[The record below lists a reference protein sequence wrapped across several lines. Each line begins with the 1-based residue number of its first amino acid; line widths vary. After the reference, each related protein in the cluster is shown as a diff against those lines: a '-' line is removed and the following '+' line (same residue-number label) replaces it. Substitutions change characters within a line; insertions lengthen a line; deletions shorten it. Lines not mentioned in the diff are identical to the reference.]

1 MLRVPINGTAEGD
14 QFMEVEVDQRDL
26 SGEVELVAGRPDL
39 GQAPFSLASSLR
51 RVLPALH
58 VMLDGLRSLAPGPDE
73 VTVELG
79 LKVGG
84 ESGLVFVKG
93 TTEATFAVTLTWR
106 RGGGPA
112 GPGDGKDLAP

>member
-1 MLRVPINGTAEGD
+1 MSFLLRVPVDETGAY
-14 QFMEVEVDQRDL
+14 FEVEVDERDV
-26 SGEVELVAGRPDL
+26 SGEVELVAGRPDMAN
-39 GQAPFSLASSLR
+39 APFSLASSLR
-51 RVLPALH
+51 SVLPALH

-93 TTEATFAVTLTWR
+93 TSEATFTVHLTWR
-106 RGGGPA
+106 NA
-112 GPGDGKDLAP
+112 T